1 MTIKFISGNILGS
14 ELQAV
19 VIPVNTLGIAG
30 AGLAR
35 QWAIRYPAEVRVY
48 ITACKDKRLKVG
60 GILPVLSSVDDHIFL
75 CFPTKIAPQNRS
87 ELIWIEDGLSE
98 LKRLVPHLRIQSL
111 AVPALGCGLG
121 GLSWNDVK
129 PLIALHLGELK
140 ALIHIYP
147 PSTNRHGAT
156 FSHR

>member
-35 QWAIRYPAEVRVY
+35 QWAIHYPAEARVY

-75 CFPTKIAPQNRS
+75 CFPTKITPYNRS
-87 ELIWIEDGLSE
+87 ELIWIEDGLSA

-121 GLSWNDVK
+121 GLPWNEVVS
-129 PLIALHLGELK
+129 LIERHLGELK
-140 ALIHIYP
+140 ALIHVYL
-147 PSTNRHGAT
+147 PSLNRKRAT
-156 FSHR
+156 FSR

>member
-75 CFPTKIAPQNRS
+75 CFPTKIAPQERS

-121 GLSWNDVK
+121 GLRWNEVES
-129 PLIALHLGELK
+129 LIERHLAELK
-140 ALIHIYP
+140 ALIHVYP
-147 PSTNRHGAT
+147 PSLNHQRAI
-156 FSHR
+156 FSRR

>member
-14 ELQAV
+14 ELQAL
-19 VIPVNTLGIAG
+19 VIPVNT
-30 AGLAR
+30 
-35 QWAIRYPAEVRVY
+35 QWAIRYPAEARVY

-60 GILPVLSSVDDHIFL
+60 GILPVLSSVDHHIFI
-75 CFPTKIAPQNRS
+75 CFPTKIAPHNQS

-121 GLSWNDVK
+121 GLSWNEVES
-129 PLIALHLGELK
+129 LIERHLGELK
-140 ALIHIYP
+140 ALIHVYL
-147 PSTNRHGAT
+147 PSLKRKRAT
-156 FSHR
+156 FSR